1 MKSLEVFEENIKST
15 DLFTARIHAI
25 STYLKPKKPEEYPKT
40 IPAEVIKFVSFDES
54 HFDKIFESGFIGLFA
69 NFEYFMYEF
78 LRELYTKYPKAIPS
92 EKTIKA
98 EDVLQFNSYKSVR
111 DFLIDTIAIENSYD
125 LEIWNNTA
133 QKLFNIKPIS
143 DDVKVRIMIMNS
155 MRNLLL
161 HSGGHW
167 NSKAFKDS
175 RKIEK
180 VLYAGKSTG
189 KAKKGISQKQA
200 FKTGKSALTP
210 QIAYSTTIQC
220 FRDIIKDIKSQVE
233 KKNKRKSKT
242 DSLGSTNA

>member
-25 STYLKPKKPEEYPKT
+25 STYLKPRKPEEYPKK
-40 IPAEVIKFVSFDES
+40 IPPEVIKFVSFDET
-54 HFDKIFESGFIGLFA
+54 HFEKIFESGFIGLFA

-78 LRELYTKYPKAIPS
+78 LRELYSKYPKAIPT

-98 EDVLQFNSYKSVR
+98 EDVLQFKNYKSVR
-111 DFLIDTIAIENSYD
+111 KFLIDSIAIENSYD
-125 LEIWNNTA
+125 LETWNNTS
-133 QKLFNIKPIS
+133 QRLFNIKPIS
-143 DDVKVRIMIMNS
+143 DDVKVRLTIMNS
-155 MRNLLL
+155 MRNLFL

-180 VLYAGKSTG
+180 ALNPMTDAGKS
-189 KAKKGISQKQA
+189 KNKLSKKQLFSTA
-200 FKTGKSALTP
+200 KSALTP
-210 QIAYSTTIQC
+210 QIAYSTTLQC

-233 KKNKRKSKT
+233 KKNKRTNSKPKK
-242 DSLGSTNA
+242 N